1 MDATR
6 TTPGTTARTTGR
18 PGRETVYGTGR
29 ETTAGASP
37 ESAYGARRGTAGTP
51 GTTAPAAARRRVS
64 WFWDRPVG
72 LKIAVSLLV
81 MGGTFALVGGLGA
94 VALWRAGQN
103 LEQMSGLTG
112 DLQSAMSEL
121 RTAQIRSHLLV
132 HRAAEATDESVRA
145 QLLESSAWTDRD
157 VAAQIEQI
165 SAYPQSQTR
174 QWSDFVD
181 RWEAWVSYRDTT
193 LMPLVEAG
201 DTTGLVTALGADAS
215 ADPEWAGRALALAQG
230 QVDAQVDQIL
240 ADGRAEVDRT
250 IMALIAAFVIG
261 AGFSG
266 GLAVLV
272 TRRITRAVRTVQ
284 VSLEAMAEGDLTVPA
299 AVPWR
304 DETGRMAEALASA
317 QGSLRTTLAGVVQAA
332 GSVESTADR
341 LSTSS
346 GEVVT
351 GSQHTSAQAGV
362 VAAAAEQVSRNV
374 QAVAAGAEQMGASIR
389 EIAQNATQAAKVASQ
404 ATDVAAETN
413 DQVAR
418 LGVSSQEIGN
428 VVKVITSIA
437 EQTNLLALNATIE
450 AARAG
455 EAGKGFAVVAG
466 EVKELAQETA
476 KATEDI
482 ARRVEAIQS
491 DTTAA
496 VTAIGEIAH
505 IIASINDYQLT
516 IASAVEEQTATTNEM
531 SRSVAE
537 AATGSGEI
545 AANITGVAGSA
556 AHSVTVL
563 DEVSVQVADLTAL
576 SADLHA
582 RVARFT
588 Y

>member
-1 MDATR
+1 M
-6 TTPGTTARTTGR
+6 TTDDHTP
-18 PGRETVYGTGR
+18 
-29 ETTAGASP
+29 AGAP
-37 ESAYGARRGTAGTP
+37 RRIRA
-51 GTTAPAAARRRVS
+51 S
-64 WFWDRPVG
+64 WFWDRPIA

-81 MGGTFALVGGLGA
+81 LGGTFALVGGVGA
-94 VALWRAGQN
+94 VALYRAGQN
-103 LEQMSGLTG
+103 LEEMSGLTG

-121 RTAQIRSHLLV
+121 RTAQTRSHLLV

-145 QLLESSAWTDRD
+145 QLLESSAWNDRD
-157 VAAQIEQI
+157 VAVQIDAIEE
-165 SAYPQSQTR
+165 YPQSDTR
-174 QWSDFVD
+174 QWADFVV
-181 RWEAWVSYRDTT
+181 RWDAWTAYRDGT
-193 LMPLVEAG
+193 LLPFVQQG
-201 DTTGLVTALGADAS
+201 DLPGLRTAIAADAS
-215 ADPEWAGRALALAQG
+215 ADPDWAGRALALAQG

-240 ADGRAEVDRT
+240 ADSRAEVDRT
-250 IMALIAAFVIG
+250 IAALLVAFVVG
-261 AGFSG
+261 AALSG
-266 GLAVLV
+266 LLAVLV
-272 TRRITRAVRTVQ
+272 IRRITLAVRSVQ
-284 VSLEAMAEGDLTVPA
+284 GSLEAMADGDLTVGT

-304 DETGRMAEALASA
+304 DETGRMAESLDRA
-317 QGSLRTTLAGVVQAA
+317 QASLRTTLAGVVHAA
-332 GSVESTADR
+332 GSVETTAASLTASNGD
-341 LSTSS
+341 
-346 GEVVT
+346 VVA
-351 GSQHTSAQAGV
+351 GSQETSAQAGV

-389 EIAQNATQAAKVASQ
+389 EIAQNASHAAKVASQ
-404 ATDVAAETN
+404 ATDVAAATN

-482 ARRVEAIQS
+482 ARRVEAIQN

-496 VTAIGEIAH
+496 VTAIGEISS

-516 IASAVEEQTATTNEM
+516 IASAVEEQTATTTEM
-531 SRSVAE
+531 SRSVQE

-545 AANITGVAGSA
+545 ASNITGVAGAAARSA
-556 AHSVTVL
+556 DVL
-563 DEVSVQVADLTAL
+563 GAVSTQVNDLASL
-576 SADLHA
+576 SADLHE

>member
-1 MDATR
+1 MR
-6 TTPGTTARTTGR
+6 TTDHTP
-18 PGRETVYGTGR
+18 
-29 ETTAGASP
+29 
-37 ESAYGARRGTAGTP
+37 AGTP
-51 GTTAPAAARRRVS
+51 AATRRSRAS
-64 WFWDRPVG
+64 WFWDRPIA

-81 MGGTFALVGGLGA
+81 LGGTFALVGGVGA
-94 VALWRAGQN
+94 VALYRAGQH
-103 LEQMSGLTG
+103 LEEMSGLTG

-121 RTAQIRSHLLV
+121 RTAQARSHLLV
-132 HRAAEATDESVRA
+132 HRAAEATDESVKA
-145 QLLESSAWTDRD
+145 QLLESSAWNDRD
-157 VAAQIEQI
+157 VAAQIDAI
-165 SAYPQSQTR
+165 AAYPQSDTR
-174 QWSDFVD
+174 QWTDFVD
-181 RWEAWVSYRDTT
+181 RWDAWVTYRDGT
-193 LMPLVEAG
+193 LLPFVQEG
-201 DTTGLVTALGADAS
+201 DLTGLRTALAADAS
-215 ADPEWAGRALALAQG
+215 ADPDWAGRALALAQG

-240 ADGRAEVDRT
+240 ADSRAEVDRT
-250 IMALIAAFVIG
+250 IVALVAAFVVG
-261 AGFSG
+261 AALSG
-266 GLAVLV
+266 LLAVLV
-272 TRRITRAVRTVQ
+272 IRRITRAVRSVQ
-284 VSLEAMAEGDLTVPA
+284 GSLEAMADGDLTVPA
-299 AVPWR
+299 EVPWH
-304 DETGRMAEALASA
+304 DETGRMAEALGQA
-317 QGSLRTTLAGVVQAA
+317 QESLRTTLAGVVDAA
-332 GSVESTADR
+332 GSVETTAASLTASNGD
-341 LSTSS
+341 
-346 GEVVT
+346 VVA
-351 GSQHTSAQAGV
+351 GSQETSAQAGV
-362 VAAAAEQVSRNV
+362 VAAAAEEVSRNV

-389 EIAQNATQAAKVASQ
+389 EIAQNASHAAKVASQ
-404 ATDVAAETN
+404 ATDVAAATN

-482 ARRVEAIQS
+482 ARRVEAIQN

-496 VTAIGEIAH
+496 VTAIGEISQ

-545 AANITGVAGSA
+545 ATNITGVAGAAARSA
-556 AHSVTVL
+556 DVL
-563 DEVSVQVADLTAL
+563 GGVSSQVRDLATL
-576 SADLHA
+576 SADLHE

>member
-1 MDATR
+1 MSAT
-6 TTPGTTARTTGR
+6 TITP
-18 PGRETVYGTGR
+18 
-29 ETTAGASP
+29 
-37 ESAYGARRGTAGTP
+37 
-51 GTTAPAAARRRVS
+51 ARRRGGAS
-64 WFWDRPVG
+64 WFWDRPVA

-81 MGGTFALVGGLGA
+81 MGGTFALVGGVGA

-121 RTAQIRSHLLV
+121 RTAQTRSHLLV
-132 HRAAEATDESVRA
+132 HRAAEATDESVRT
-145 QLLESSAWTDRD
+145 QLLESSAWNDRD
-157 VAAQIEQI
+157 VAAQIEAI
-165 SAYPQSQTR
+165 SDYPQSQTR
-174 QWSDFVD
+174 QWADFQD
-181 RWEAWVSYRDTT
+181 RWDAWTSYRDAT

-201 DTTGLVTALGADAS
+201 DTAGLTTALAADAS

-250 IMALIAAFVIG
+250 ILVLLVAFVVG
-261 AGFSG
+261 AGLSG
-266 GLAVLV
+266 ALAVLV

-284 VSLEAMAEGDLTVPA
+284 GALEAMAEGDLTVPA
-299 AVPWR
+299 EVPWQ
-304 DETGRMAEALASA
+304 DETGRMAHALATA

-332 GSVESTADR
+332 GSVERTAER
-341 LSTSS
+341 LTTSN
-346 GEVVT
+346 GDVVS
-351 GSQHTSAQAGV
+351 GSQETSAQAGV

-374 QAVAAGAEQMGASIR
+374 QAAAAGAEQMGASIR
-389 EIAQNATQAAKVASQ
+389 EIAQNASQAAKVAGA
-404 ATDVAAETN
+404 ATEVATATN
-413 DQVAR
+413 AQVAR
-418 LGVSSQEIGN
+418 LGASSQEIGN

-482 ARRVEAIQS
+482 ARRVEAIQA
-491 DTTAA
+491 DTSAA
-496 VTAIGEIAH
+496 VVAIGEIGT

-556 AHSVTVL
+556 AHAVTVL
-563 DEVSVQVADLTAL
+563 GEVSSQVADLTSL

-582 RVARFT
+582 RVERFT